1 MSRLNIQRANDQNL
15 NYVRYP
21 QEGNGWTLKG
31 RWKSDNLL
39 NAQGNVISSG
49 KAVFNATVPTSSQP
63 QTNLSVNTS
72 DTCQPGGVPQ
82 PCYVRAFRGL
92 SSSRYS
98 GGIYHGNKGN
108 RGPLNPI
115 KQWRKQLQPSQ
126 GHITGKAALNNVM
139 WTPGGAASFAGQAVD
154 SSCCSNIKTYL
165 ANSYVDPA
173 CCSDASTNIIRNAL
187 SNYQPV
193 AIVNPTRRPRPRSS
207 QTLLKKNYYTTGSAY
222 LKARVKLYEQNQLLS
237 SVKTNNGGSN
247 FPMPGM
253 PPAGNNYVYPNDETT
268 GTQAFNS
275 TYCCATDIS
284 GSDTCCG
291 VYVGSDGNCGTA
303 PGCRLI
309 PVTFKPSN
317 PFFSVQ
323 GAVDSSTRV
332 LQKRYAAITKN
343 NFDFRLPTSLQ
354 VNSIAGNNSSPMIT
368 LPGSTPSTY
377 RGETSAPYF
386 IKSKYQAISACQ
398 IPLYNQSI
406 RFRERISGRMPSGG
420 TGIKTVCFKGTGG
433 TGPAV

>member
-1 MSRLNIQRANDQNL
+1 M
-15 NYVRYP
+15 
-21 QEGNGWTLKG
+21 
-31 RWKSDNLL
+31 
-39 NAQGNVISSG
+39 NATRNVAGSSI
-49 KAVFNATVPTSSQP
+49 FNATVPTSSQP

-72 DTCQPGGVPQ
+72 DRCQPGGIPQ
-82 PCYVRAFRGL
+82 PCYDRAFRGL
-92 SSSRYS
+92 PSLRHG
-98 GGIYHGNKGN
+98 GGIYHGTRGN

-115 KQWRKQLQPSQ
+115 KHWRKQLQPSQ

-139 WTPGGAASFAGQAVD
+139 WTPGGVASFAGQAVD

-187 SNYQPV
+187 SNFQPV

-207 QTLLKKNYYTTGSAY
+207 QTLLKKNYYTTGAAY

-237 SVKTNNGGSN
+237 SVKTNHSGSN
-247 FPMPGM
+247 FQMPGM
-253 PPAGNNYVYPNDETT
+253 PPAGNNYVYPTNNLKT

-291 VYVGSDGNCGTA
+291 VYVGEDGNCGTA

-323 GAVDSSTRV
+323 GAVDSSTRI

-343 NFDFRLPTSLQ
+343 NFDFQADNKKSLE
-354 VNSIAGNNSSPMIT
+354 VHSIAGNNNSSMIT

-377 RGETSAPYF
+377 RGETAAPYF

-398 IPLYNQSI
+398 APMYIQSI